1 MRISGLT
8 PSARLVRRCE
18 RCQGTGRILTPVLR
32 IIGTD
37 EDGIE
42 YGCTEV
48 TPVDC
53 PDCKGTGTLP
63 FGG

>member
-18 RCQGTGRILTPVLR
+18 RCQGSGRILAPVLR

-42 YGCTEV
+42 YGGTEV
-48 TPVDC
+48 APTDC
-53 PDCKGTGTLP
+53 PECSGNGTLP